1 MASRAGG
8 GIDKPGVISYSR
20 AKRAWATSTTGAT
33 EALGRLAQGRRA
45 ARPDVGEDMQLTQQG
60 HNETTRRWSTVASVA
75 AFALAAWAYL
85 WLAGRFPFY
94 FIWDMDLATVLDVIV
109 LRSGLHPDHVNH
121 PGFGMYLVLDL
132 WIRLTQ
138 ALGMVSAV
146 SLDALASSMS
156 PLACVAELTDAV
168 RALSPIVCLASAFCL
183 GLALLRLLR
192 LPAVLAPAVY
202 AVLLTQSSLFYHAS
216 MNRTELYAVFFWS
229 LGLLGLACSADRPN
243 SRGRAAWLLGS
254 GLCLGLAILTKLQ
267 VVLYVLAT
275 PFFFAFVLAARGQRP
290 ADCWPT
296 PASGREGGYRVL
308 AWANLTL
315 YVALLGFAW
324 FVEPPDGVWSFTE
337 RYRPTLYAGL
347 FLLLYLACAL
357 GLTGSWL
364 RRQTVRGLLRFLTLL
379 GAGLP
384 ACSLL
389 FFLVLPKLGLGW
401 QYLLVTYK
409 MTFLRG
415 ELFAPKPLS
424 QYLDSLVDYWRYE
437 PATLAVFVL
446 AVTSFLHWARR
457 RRLGPAVT
465 GGATLVAALGLG
477 CAVLSAR
484 PILRDW
490 LWWETI
496 LGVWTMAFLLLP
508 WGTRTWGMRL
518 ASLLVLA
525 GLCLG
530 NVAMMRETLPRLD
543 AVYSQYGFNPRPWL
557 SFVFFGSHQKY
568 KAFIRERYG
577 YADDASVKASLGP
590 ELTQATRHVAV
601 RRLAA
606 YPFPGRAVDLRQ
618 VSLVAPGFPVLQGE
632 LALRLTVVPPELAG
646 AVVVDALA
654 ARALGPFLPDPPKG
668 EPTEEWAFAPY
679 DVASDRLVV
688 LPRKDLTIWL
698 FEPSETGQD
707 GPVLEA
713 AADGRTVRYVGRTI
727 DRYTHLALP
736 QGSHPFFVV
745 TGAFLP

>member
-1 MASRAGG
+1 M
-8 GIDKPGVISYSR
+8 P
-20 AKRAWATSTTGAT
+20 
-33 EALGRLAQGRRA
+33 
-45 ARPDVGEDMQLTQQG
+45 LTQQVNTG
-60 HNETTRRWSTVASVA
+60 AAHRWSTAGSVA

-85 WLAGRFPFY
+85 WLSGRFPFY
-94 FIWDMDLATVLDVIV
+94 FIWDMDLATVLDVVV

-121 PGFGMYLVLDL
+121 PGFGMYLLVDL
-132 WIRLTQ
+132 WIGLAQ

-146 SLDALASSMS
+146 SLDDLARAMS
-156 PLACVAELTDAV
+156 PLACAAELTDAV
-168 RALSPIVCLASAFCL
+168 RVLSPIVALGSALCL
-183 GLALLRLLR
+183 GLALTRLAR
-192 LPAVLAPAVY
+192 LPAGLAPVVF

-216 MNRTELYAVFFWS
+216 MNRSELFAVFYWS
-229 LGLLGLACSADRPN
+229 LGLLALACSAGEAA
-243 SRGRAAWLLGS
+243 GRSKAAWILGS

-275 PFFFAFVLAARGQRP
+275 PAFFAFALAARGERL
-290 ADCWPT
+290 ADWWPT
-296 PASGREGGYRVL
+296 PASGRETGYRAL

-315 YVALLGFAW
+315 YVALLVLAW

-357 GLTGSWL
+357 GLTGSWVA
-364 RRQTVRGLLRFLTLL
+364 RPAAHGLLRFLTLL
-379 GAGLP
+379 SAGLP
-384 ACSLL
+384 GCGLL
-389 FFLVLPKLGLGW
+389 VFLVLPKLGLGW
-401 QYLLVTYK
+401 QYLLVLYK

-415 ELFAPKPLS
+415 ELFAPKPVS
-424 QYLDSLVDYWRYE
+424 EYLRCLVDYWRYE
-437 PATLAVFVL
+437 PATLAAYVL
-446 AVTSFLHWARR
+446 ALGLFLLWAWRR
-457 RRLGPAVT
+457 RRGPAVT
-465 GGATLVAALGLG
+465 VGAVLVAGLGLG

-496 LGVWTMAFLLLP
+496 LGVWTLAFLLLP

-525 GLCLG
+525 GLGLG
-530 NVAMMRETLPRLD
+530 NIAMMRETLPRLD

-577 YADDASVKASLGP
+577 YADDAAVKASLGP
-590 ELTQATRHVAV
+590 ELLQATRHAAV

-618 VSLVAPGFPVLQGE
+618 VSLATPGFPVLQHD

-679 DVASDRLVV
+679 DAASGLVV

-713 AADGRTVRYVGRTI
+713 ADGGRTVRYVGRTI